1 MNRRLLSGAALLFSG
16 NGVNAL
22 ASTAA
27 TLLMAW
33 RMGPEAW
40 GVLAVILTYGSF
52 LDMLVNVQIWQ
63 ALTHFAGTAK
73 AESNLAGFRQT
84 VGQLLCVDFIGAS
97 SAEHTSELES

>member
-40 GVLAVILTYGSF
+40 GVLVVILTYGAF

-73 AESNLAGFRQT
+73 AESNMERSEERR
-84 VGQLLCVDFIGAS
+84 VGKEGGSTCRSRGS
-97 SAEHTSELES
+97 PNH